1 MVVYTQL
8 TSDILLIITQLFTP
22 RSVTMANITAIYKR
36 SSGTKVSVNTMN
48 ENHIQAVLTNYV
60 NGNNPRGRKTT
71 WINSDGKRV
80 RISEMPVQYLRNA
93 LASIVT
99 PAGNLTSKNRNF
111 PTPTIST
118 PTTPVTI
125 TSTKTSSTRTSPTT
139 SVKTPTKLSR

>member
-1 MVVYTQL
+1 
-8 TSDILLIITQLFTP
+8 
-22 RSVTMANITAIYKR
+22 MANTTAVYKR
-36 SSGTKVSVNTMN
+36 SNGTKVSVNTMN

-71 WINSDGKRV
+71 WMNSDGKRL

-111 PTPTIST
+111 PTPTTST
-118 PTTPVTI
+118 PTSA
-125 TSTKTSSTRTSPTT
+125 TSTSTRTSSTRTSSTT
-139 SVKTPTKLSR
+139 SGKTPNKRSR

>member
-1 MVVYTQL
+1 
-8 TSDILLIITQLFTP
+8 
-22 RSVTMANITAIYKR
+22 MANTTAVYKR
-36 SSGTKVSVNTMN
+36 SNGTKVSVNTMN

-71 WINSDGKRV
+71 WMNSDGKRL

-111 PTPTIST
+111 HLLHPQVQEQVPQEQVQLQVVRHQTNAHANHA
-118 PTTPVTI
+118 
-125 TSTKTSSTRTSPTT
+125 
-139 SVKTPTKLSR
+139 

>member
-1 MVVYTQL
+1 
-8 TSDILLIITQLFTP
+8 
-22 RSVTMANITAIYKR
+22 MANTTAVYKR
-36 SSGTKVSVNTMN
+36 SNGTKVSVNTMN

-111 PTPTIST
+111 PTPTTST
-118 PTTPVTI
+118 PTSATT

-139 SVKTPTKLSR
+139 SGKTPNKRSR

>member
-1 MVVYTQL
+1 
-8 TSDILLIITQLFTP
+8 
-22 RSVTMANITAIYKR
+22 MANTTAVYKR
-36 SSGTKVSVNTMN
+36 SNGTKVSVNTMN

-71 WINSDGKRV
+71 WMNSDGKRL

-111 PTPTIST
+111 PTSTTST
-118 PTTPVTI
+118 PTPAAS
-125 TSTKTSSTRTSPTT
+125 TSSRTSSTRTSSTT
-139 SVKTPTKLSR
+139 SGKTPNKRSR

>member
-1 MVVYTQL
+1 
-8 TSDILLIITQLFTP
+8 
-22 RSVTMANITAIYKR
+22 MANTTAVYKR
-36 SSGTKVSVNTMN
+36 SNGTKVSVNTMN

-71 WINSDGKRV
+71 WMNSDGKRV

-111 PTPTIST
+111 PTPTTST
-118 PTTPVTI
+118 PTSATT

-139 SVKTPTKLSR
+139 SGKTPNKRSR

>member
-36 SSGTKVSVNTMN
+36 SNGTKVSVNTMN

-71 WINSDGKRV
+71 WMNSNGKRV

-111 PTPTIST
+111 PTPAASI
-118 PTTPVTI
+118 PTPVAT
-125 TSTKTSSTRTSPTT
+125 TSTKTRSTKTSPTT
-139 SVKTPTKLSR
+139 SVKTPTKRSR

>member
-1 MVVYTQL
+1 
-8 TSDILLIITQLFTP
+8 
-22 RSVTMANITAIYKR
+22 MANITAIYKR
-36 SSGTKVSVNTMN
+36 SNGTKVSVNTMN

-71 WINSDGKRV
+71 WMNSNGKRV

-111 PTPTIST
+111 PITTASIP
-118 PTTPVTI
+118 TPVAT
-125 TSTKTSSTRTSPTT
+125 TSTKTRSTKTSPTT
-139 SVKTPTKLSR
+139 SVKTPTKRSR

>member
-1 MVVYTQL
+1 
-8 TSDILLIITQLFTP
+8 
-22 RSVTMANITAIYKR
+22 MANTTAIYKR
-36 SSGTKVSVNTMN
+36 SNGTKVSVNTMN

-99 PAGNLTSKNRNF
+99 PAGNLTSKNRNY
-111 PTPTIST
+111 PTPTTST
-118 PTTPVTI
+118 PTSATT
-125 TSTKTSSTRTSPTT
+125 TSTKTSSSRTRSTT
-139 SVKTPTKLSR
+139 SGKTPTTKRSR

>member
-1 MVVYTQL
+1 
-8 TSDILLIITQLFTP
+8 
-22 RSVTMANITAIYKR
+22 MANTTAVYKR
-36 SSGTKVSVNTMN
+36 SNGTKVSVNTMN

-71 WINSDGKRV
+71 WMNSDGKRL

-111 PTPTIST
+111 PTPTTST
-118 PTTPVTI
+118 PTPA
-125 TSTKTSSTRTSPTT
+125 TSTSSRTSSTRTSPTT
-139 SVKTPTKLSR
+139 SGKTPNKRSR

>member
-1 MVVYTQL
+1 
-8 TSDILLIITQLFTP
+8 
-22 RSVTMANITAIYKR
+22 MANTTAVYKR
-36 SSGTKVSVNTMN
+36 SNGTKVSVNTMN

-71 WINSDGKRV
+71 WMNSDGKRL

-111 PTPTIST
+111 PTSTAST
-118 PTTPVTI
+118 PTPAAS
-125 TSTKTSSTRTSPTT
+125 TSTRTSSTRTSSTT
-139 SVKTPTKLSR
+139 SGKTPNKRSR

>member
-22 RSVTMANITAIYKR
+22 RSVTMANTTAIYKR
-36 SSGTKVSVNTMN
+36 SNGIKLSVDTMN

-71 WINSDGKRV
+71 WMNSNGKRV

-99 PAGNLTSKNRNF
+99 PAGNLTSKNRNY
-111 PTPTIST
+111 PTPTTII
-118 PTTPVTI
+118 PTPVAT
-125 TSTKTSSTRTSPTT
+125 TSTRTRSTKTSSTT
-139 SVKTPTKLSR
+139 SVKTPTTKRSR

>member
-1 MVVYTQL
+1 
-8 TSDILLIITQLFTP
+8 
-22 RSVTMANITAIYKR
+22 MANTTAVYKR
-36 SSGTKVSVNTMN
+36 SNGTKVSVNTMN

-71 WINSDGKRV
+71 WMNSDGKRL

-111 PTPTIST
+111 PTPTTST
-118 PTTPVTI
+118 PTPAAS
-125 TSTKTSSTRTSPTT
+125 TSTRTSSTRTSSTT
-139 SVKTPTKLSR
+139 SGKTPTRRSR

>member
-1 MVVYTQL
+1 
-8 TSDILLIITQLFTP
+8 
-22 RSVTMANITAIYKR
+22 MANITAIYKR

-71 WINSDGKRV
+71 WMNSDGKRV

-99 PAGNLTSKNRNF
+99 PVGNLTSKNRNF
-111 PTPTIST
+111 PIPTASI
-118 PTTPVTI
+118 PTPVAT
-125 TSTKTSSTRTSPTT
+125 TSTKTSPTT
-139 SVKTPTKLSR
+139 SVKTPTKRSR

>member
-1 MVVYTQL
+1 
-8 TSDILLIITQLFTP
+8 
-22 RSVTMANITAIYKR
+22 MANTTAVYKR
-36 SSGTKVSVNTMN
+36 SNGTKVSVNTMN

-71 WINSDGKRV
+71 WMNSDGKRL

-111 PTPTIST
+111 PTSTAST
-118 PTTPVTI
+118 PTSA
-125 TSTKTSSTRTSPTT
+125 TSTSSTRTSG
-139 SVKTPTKLSR
+139 KTPTKRSR

>member
-1 MVVYTQL
+1 
-8 TSDILLIITQLFTP
+8 
-22 RSVTMANITAIYKR
+22 MANTTAVYKR
-36 SSGTKVSVNTMN
+36 SNGTKVSVNTMN

-71 WINSDGKRV
+71 WMNSDGKRV
-80 RISEMPVQYLRNA
+80 RISEMPLQYLRNA

-111 PTPTIST
+111 PTPTTST
-118 PTTPVTI
+118 PTSATT

-139 SVKTPTKLSR
+139 SGKTPNKRSR

>member
-1 MVVYTQL
+1 
-8 TSDILLIITQLFTP
+8 
-22 RSVTMANITAIYKR
+22 MANTTAVYKR
-36 SSGTKVSVNTMN
+36 SNGTKVSVNTMN

-71 WINSDGKRV
+71 WMNSDGKRL

-111 PTPTIST
+111 PTPTAST
-118 PTTPVTI
+118 PTSA
-125 TSTKTSSTRTSPTT
+125 TSTSSTRTSG
-139 SVKTPTKLSR
+139 KTPTRRSR

>member
-1 MVVYTQL
+1 
-8 TSDILLIITQLFTP
+8 
-22 RSVTMANITAIYKR
+22 MANTTAVYKR
-36 SSGTKVSVNTMN
+36 SNGTKVSVNTMN

-71 WINSDGKRV
+71 WMNSDGKRL

-111 PTPTIST
+111 PTPTTST
-118 PTTPVTI
+118 PTPAA
-125 TSTKTSSTRTSPTT
+125 STSTRTS
-139 SVKTPTKLSR
+139 STPTRRSR